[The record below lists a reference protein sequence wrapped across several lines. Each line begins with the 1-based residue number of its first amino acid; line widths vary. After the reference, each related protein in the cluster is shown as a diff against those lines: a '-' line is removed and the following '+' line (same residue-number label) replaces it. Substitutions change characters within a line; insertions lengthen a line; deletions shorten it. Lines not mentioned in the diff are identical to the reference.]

1 MHAIRSLQNELSDA
15 KRELVELRKENKLL
29 NRIQIRQER
38 DLAKYVSSLWYTAPE
53 LPLYNMTSLFCF
65 VLYCI
70 ARMYRMYVC
79 TYVTPGNLVTG
90 KIRGTIL
97 AKLRRISRR
106 FGPMVICGVFM
117 CMHTYLRTVSN
128 LQ

>member
-65 VLYCI
+65 VLYCT
-70 ARMYRMYVC
+70 YVPYVC
-79 TYVTPGNLVTG
+79 VY
-90 KIRGTIL
+90 IRDSW
-97 AKLRRISRR
+97 K
-106 FGPMVICGVFM
+106 FG
-117 CMHTYLRTVSN
+117 YWKD
-128 LQ
+128 

>member
-29 NRIQIRQER
+29 NRIQIRQEK

-65 VLYCI
+65 VLYGCTVCVC
-70 ARMYRMYVC
+70 VC
-79 TYVTPGNLVTG
+79 TYVTPGNWLLERLG
-90 KIRGTIL
+90 K
-97 AKLRRISRR
+97 
-106 FGPMVICGVFM
+106 V
-117 CMHTYLRTVSN
+117 Y
-128 LQ
+128 

>member
-29 NRIQIRQER
+29 NRIQIRQEK
-38 DLAKYVSSLWYTAPE
+38 DLAKYVSSLLYNAPE

-65 VLYCI
+65 VLYVCTVCV
-70 ARMYRMYVC
+70 YVC
-79 TYVTPGNLVTG
+79 TYVTPGKLVTG
-90 KIRGTIL
+90 KIRESIL
-97 AKLRRISRR
+97 AKSRMISRR

-117 CMHTYLRTVSN
+117 CMHTYLHTVSN